1 MIILLVE
8 DEPILALNLEMD
20 LSDAGYLVRGPV
32 ASHQAAIDLAETCPI
47 DLALVNIDL
56 KHGGSGIALAGELLK
71 RWKIP
76 SVFVSGQRD
85 DAFGNQSVALGYI
98 SKPYDS
104 RVVVACVKFVEIM
117 LAGNPDRSGMPKEL
131 ELFDR
136 NDPAQSLKTLSR

>member
-1 MIILLVE
+1 MIILIVE
-8 DEPILALNLEMD
+8 DEPVLALTLEMD
-20 LSDAGYLVRGPV
+20 LSDAGFTVRGPV
-32 ASHQAAIDLAETCPI
+32 ISHQAAIDLAKAGPI

-56 KHGGSGIALAGELLK
+56 KHGGSGIVLAGELLK

-104 RVVVACVKFVEIM
+104 RVVVACVKSVEKI
-117 LAGNPDRSGMPKEL
+117 LAGNPDQSGMPKEL
-131 ELFDR
+131 ELFD
-136 NDPAQSLKTLSR
+136 Q